1 MDHLILDVVA
11 SELSSMIN
19 GEETEGEESY
29 KIRSKP
35 TVAKHI
41 LLLMLIRWDR
51 EGTPMKNVVARYSV
65 EKSSGENL
73 LITIRNIIRALASYG
88 FIVNQIACDGA
99 TENVLAIKQIDTLT
113 AKAIFPDLR
122 TNLPQDLPVA
132 FPHPLFQV
140 YLFTLVAKCRIE

>member
-41 LLLMLIRWDR
+41 LLLMFIRWDR

-73 LITIRNIIRALASYG
+73 LITIRNVIRARFSNQTDCYTHCQSY
-88 FIVNQIACDGA
+88 
-99 TENVLAIKQIDTLT
+99 
-113 AKAIFPDLR
+113 
-122 TNLPQDLPVA
+122 LP
-132 FPHPLFQV
+132 
-140 YLFTLVAKCRIE
+140 